1 MVEDNAGIQTLTPLR
16 VEMAS
21 PSIQWD
27 QVWSMARQK
36 MMGPDLA
43 SFMFKLLHQILP
55 TAERVSRILPN
66 KSPSCTRCTDPATDT
81 LLHSFF
87 DCQAS
92 HAAGEVLLNKL
103 SSIIPNLTPTKL
115 LTLDVVPSEEQ
126 SFPITWNIANFLSSS
141 WQLRSANKPIEL
153 YTIRS
158 EMEAACRLL
167 REERLASTSDMLKH
181 IFS

>member
-1 MVEDNAGIQTLTPLR
+1 M
-16 VEMAS
+16 S
-21 PSIQWD
+21 
-27 QVWSMARQK
+27 
-36 MMGPDLA
+36 
-43 SFMFKLLHQILP
+43 
-55 TAERVSRILPN
+55 LPN
-66 KSPSCTRCTDPATDT
+66 KYYHPVDVLAPLTDT

-115 LTLDVVPSEEQ
+115 LTLDFVPSEEQ

-158 EMEAACRLL
+158 EMEAACTLL
-167 REERLASTSDMLKH
+167 REEDLSAHQTC
-181 IFS
+181 